1 MSSSFESYQKRR
13 LKSSY
18 FSVVISI
25 ALVLFMMGVL
35 GMLLVKSNQITAH
48 FKEKVAITVFLKD
61 RVTPAQTKKL
71 EELLHS
77 KSYTKTTR
85 FLSKEKAAEIYSK
98 DIGEDFL
105 EFLGKNPLK
114 NSIDIYLK
122 ADFVSPLKMTDIKNE
137 LLENTYVTE
146 VVYDEPLIQLLTQN
160 IQKIS
165 FWILVI
171 AAFFALVAILLINSS
186 IRLSVH
192 SKRFTIKTMQMVG
205 ATKRFIRRPFV
216 WRGVRLGLVGAFLAS
231 FGLGFLSYYLS
242 QYFPE
247 LQLWSNKS
255 ELLMVVAGLFLTGF
269 LITWLSTFFA
279 TQRFLNLKTDQLYES

>member
-35 GMLLVKSNQITAH
+35 GMLLVKSNHITAH

-85 FLSKEKAAEIYSK
+85 FLSKDKAAEIYSK

>member
-61 RVTPAQTKKL
+61 RVTPVQTKKL

-85 FLSKEKAAEIYSK
+85 FLSKDKAAEIYSK

-216 WRGVRLGLVGAFLAS
+216 WRGVRLGLIGAFLAS

>member
-1 MSSSFESYQKRR
+1 MSGSFESYQKRR

-61 RVTPAQTKKL
+61 RVTPVQTKKL

-85 FLSKEKAAEIYSK
+85 FLSKDKAAEIYSK

>member
-1 MSSSFESYQKRR
+1 
-13 LKSSY
+13 
-18 FSVVISI
+18 
-25 ALVLFMMGVL
+25 
-35 GMLLVKSNQITAH
+35 
-48 FKEKVAITVFLKD
+48 
-61 RVTPAQTKKL
+61 
-71 EELLHS
+71 
-77 KSYTKTTR
+77 
-85 FLSKEKAAEIYSK
+85 
-98 DIGEDFL
+98 
-105 EFLGKNPLK
+105 
-114 NSIDIYLK
+114 
-122 ADFVSPLKMTDIKNE
+122 MTDIKNE

-255 ELLMVVAGLFLTGF
+255 ELLMVVAGIFLTGF

>member
-1 MSSSFESYQKRR
+1 MSRSFESYQKRR

-25 ALVLFMMGVL
+25 ALVLFMIGVL
-35 GMLLVKSNQITAH
+35 GMLLLKSNKIAAH
-48 FKEKVAITVFLKD
+48 FKEKVAVTVFLKD
-61 RVTPAQTKKL
+61 QVTPSQTKKL
-71 EELLHS
+71 EALLTS
-77 KSYTKTTR
+77 KKYTKTPR
-85 FLSKEKAAEIYSK
+85 FLSKEKAAEIYSQ

-114 NSIDIYLK
+114 NSIDIFLK
-122 ADFVSPLKMTDIKNE
+122 ADFVAPLKMVDIKNE

-165 FWILVI
+165 FWIVVV

-205 ATKRFIRRPFV
+205 ATKRFIRTPFV
-216 WRGVRLGLVGAFLAS
+216 WKGIRLGLAGAFLAS
-231 FGLGFLSYYLS
+231 VGLGFLFYYS
-242 QYFPE
+242 DQYFPE
-247 LQLWSNKS
+247 LKLWANKK
-255 ELLMVVAGLFLTGF
+255 ELLLVFTGVFVAGFV
-269 LITWLSTFFA
+269 ITWLSTFFA
-279 TQRFLNLKTDQLYES
+279 TQRFLNLKTDQLYYS

>member
-165 FWILVI
+165 FWIFVI

>member
-13 LKSSY
+13 LRSSY

-85 FLSKEKAAEIYSK
+85 FLSKDKAAEIYSK

-255 ELLMVVAGLFLTGF
+255 ELLMVVAGIFLTGF